1 MTMNN
6 NNKILLVDDQS
17 DIRLLVKM
25 GLNASSK
32 QNLDILEAE
41 NGVSGLAMIQQQQ
54 PCLVVLDVM
63 MPGEMDGFDVL
74 ERVKNDPNLKSVRII
89 MLSACADQQ
98 SIEKATRLGA
108 DGYFKKPFSPIELAS
123 KIERMMN
130 E

>member
-1 MTMNN
+1 MNN
-6 NNKILLVDDQS
+6 KVLLVDDQS

-32 QNLDILEAE
+32 QSLDILEAE
-41 NGVSGLAMIQQQQ
+41 NGVSGLAMIQEQQ

-74 ERVKNDPNLKSVRII
+74 ERVKNDPTLKSVRII

-98 SIEKATRLGA
+98 SIAKATRLGA
-108 DGYFKKPFSPIELAS
+108 DEYFKKPFSPIELAS
-123 KIERMMN
+123 TIQRMMN
-130 E
+130 ELS